1 MRSGPTF
8 YAGRERFNSCEQATG
23 RSARRS
29 LAPRGALA
37 RHTACSKEG
46 VTALSVFIILIVLP
60 AGVGWLVSSGH
71 FSLNRHFLRRRLQPG
86 VPIVYRMAESSTRP
100 PGPEARDVRPAER
113 GDFYYYLIKKYWR
126 VEQVLGDGRIVA
138 VTPLMEHHV
147 LRRDDPNLRKANLL
161 EQLRYGAR
169 FPRLV

>member
-1 MRSGPTF
+1 M
-8 YAGRERFNSCEQATG
+8 
-23 RSARRS
+23 
-29 LAPRGALA
+29 LL
-37 RHTACSKEG
+37 
-46 VTALSVFIILIVLP
+46 VILVVLP
-60 AGVGWLVSSGH
+60 AGVGLLVARYQVS
-71 FSLNRHFLRRRLQPG
+71 FSRHFLRARLQPG

-126 VEQVLGDGRIVA
+126 VEQVLADGRIVA

-161 EQLRYGAR
+161 EQLRHGAR
-169 FPRLV
+169 FPRLA